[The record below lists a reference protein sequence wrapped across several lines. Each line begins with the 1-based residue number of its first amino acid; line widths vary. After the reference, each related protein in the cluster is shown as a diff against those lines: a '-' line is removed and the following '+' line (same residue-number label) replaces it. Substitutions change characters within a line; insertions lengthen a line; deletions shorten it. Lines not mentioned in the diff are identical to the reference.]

1 MINGFAEQ
9 TVELAPDEIEI
20 VKILVNRFKQKKG
33 KEHILN
39 NGQLCK
45 ALETHYNILTTEP
58 RIRKVVQYIRN
69 NNLLIGF
76 IANSHGYYVAD
87 SKEEILA
94 WITTMEQRRNSID
107 TTIQKAKKHWG
118 I

>member
-1 MINGFAEQ
+1 MINGFVEQ
-9 TVELAPDEIEI
+9 TAELHADEMEI

-87 SKEEILA
+87 SKEEIEA
-94 WITTMEQRRNSID
+94 WIATMEQRRNALE